1 MTIEFSI
8 INHSNAH
15 QVIDLFEEV
24 FTASAGEEEGRLLR
38 QLVTKLVNE
47 TPENDLHG
55 FCAHE
60 NGNLV
65 GAIFFSRL
73 ALPNQTLGFMLSPV
87 AVHGGCQGKGIGQ
100 KLIRFGLERLKKLG
114 VELVVT
120 YGDPAF
126 YSKTGFKQV
135 STELIEPP
143 YPLSQPIGW
152 LAQMCT
158 DRDIEPSNGKLGC
171 VEAFNNPDY
180 W

>member
-1 MTIEFSI
+1 MDYSVF
-8 INHSNAH
+8 NHCNA
-15 QVIDLFEEV
+15 QQTVDLFEDV
-24 FTASAGEEEGRLLR
+24 FTASAGEQEAQILS
-38 QLVTKLVNE
+38 QLVTKLIE
-47 TPENDLHG
+47 GTPQNDLLG

-60 NGNLV
+60 NGHLV

-73 ALPNQTLGFMLSPV
+73 TIPNQTLGFMLSPV
-87 AVHGGCQGKGIGQ
+87 AIANDYQGKGIGQ
-100 KLIRFGLERLKKLG
+100 KLIRYGLDQLQTKG

-126 YSKTGFKQV
+126 YSKTGFRQV

-143 YPLSQPIGW
+143 YELSQPIGW
-152 LAQMCT
+152 LAQMLN
-158 DRDIEPSNGKLGC
+158 DQDIQPSTGKLGC